1 MPPKG
6 FKKYKTT
13 TTVKPPISDS
23 SSFLIIVESPSKCKY
38 IESFLGSQYTCVA
51 TNGHLREIENLKSIQ
66 IQGNTVQI
74 QYKNLSH
81 QEKHIKSLKS
91 TISKFQKE
99 NIYLA
104 TDADREGE
112 AIAWH
117 ICDLFDLPV
126 NTTHRILFKEIT
138 EVAIRNAVK
147 NPTTISLPL
156 VYSQQ
161 TRQVADL
168 LIGYKIS
175 PFLWKFINKNGL
187 SAGRCQIPAL
197 RLIYD
202 KSKLPPPAIELQ
214 PKITGY
220 FLPDFIEFTYHTSTE
235 PLIVSDFLNESILF
249 NHTLSISAVK
259 RHIETPP
266 LPFTTSTLLQTASN
280 VLGYSPKKTMQQ
292 CQQLYQQGYI
302 TYMRT
307 DCAFYS
313 NTFLNQM
320 DTFLQSEYQQSID
333 MKWKYMPPSTTGLE
347 AHEAIRPTNVR
358 YTHHTDPTTSSLY
371 HLIWKHSIESCM
383 MSAEYDTTTLHITG
397 PCDGEYTH
405 TIYIPTQIGWKA
417 VTNSNWKTRMDK
429 DLGVLLYCKSLVY
442 TSIRPHSIESIIEP
456 KQTKSNYYTEASLIK
471 ELDEYGIGRPATYES
486 ILDVIQERGYV
497 KKKDIAGKPYECEEY
512 RMVFSAYS
520 DEPVLTKTVKYKIFG
535 NESNKLVIE
544 TIGIAVIDFL
554 VNYFDSLFSYG
565 YTKELQTILDLVAS
579 DNKSW
584 TQVCVDCDTFIN
596 DISRPLQQLQLES
609 FPISS
614 EYDLVFRKYGPVLI
628 HKSTKEYKRI
638 KPNLIIDM
646 KKVERM
652 EYSPDDLMAVSEKCI
667 GVYQEEP
674 VFLSVSSKD
683 NRMTVEWKEELIPIP
698 IEIRK
703 SAEEIQVSDVI
714 PFIMGRIENPVV
726 LEEESTTSEV
736 YTHKNPAIIRYVNSD
751 ISVRKG
757 KWGHYIYYKTDEM
770 KKPAFY
776 DLKSFRGGWKT
787 CEPEELVNYIHKK
800 MAS

>member
-6 FKKYKTT
+6 FRKYKTT
-13 TTVKPPISDS
+13 TLIKTTVPTST
-23 SSFLIIVESPSKCKY
+23 SFLIIVESPSKCKY
-38 IESFLGSQYTCVA
+38 IESFLGDKYTCIA

-66 IQGNTVQI
+66 IQNDCIHI

-81 QEKHIKSLKS
+81 QEKHIKSLRTTLS
-91 TISKFQKE
+91 NYEKE

-117 ICDLFDLPV
+117 ICDLFDLPIE
-126 NTTHRILFKEIT
+126 TTHRILFKEIT
-138 EVAIRNAVK
+138 EPAIVNAVK
-147 NPTTISLPL
+147 HPTTISMPL

-175 PFLWKFINKNGL
+175 PFLWKFINKHGL

-202 KSKLPPPAIELQ
+202 KSKLPILLLEMQ

-220 FLPDFIEFTYHTSTE
+220 FLPDFVEFLYHTENPRLSV
-235 PLIVSDFLNESILF
+235 PDFLNESILF
-249 NHTLSISAVK
+249 NHTLSVSPSF
-259 RHIETPP
+259 RHIESAPI
-266 LPFTTSTLLQTASN
+266 PFTTSTLLQCASN
-280 VLGYSPKKTMQQ
+280 TLGYSPKKTMQL

-307 DCAFYS
+307 DCALYS
-313 NTFLNQM
+313 TTFINQM
-320 DTFLQSEYQQSID
+320 DTFLQSEYQQSVDI
-333 MKWKYMPPSTTGLE
+333 KWKYMPTTSTSALE

-358 YTHHTDPTTSSLY
+358 HTHHTDPTTSSLY
-371 HLIWKHSIESCM
+371 HLIWKHAVQSCM
-383 MSAEYDTTTLHITG
+383 STAEYDATTLRISA
-397 PCDGEYTH
+397 PVDGEYTH
-405 TIYIPTQIGWKA
+405 TIYIPTHIGWKA
-417 VTNSNWKTRMDK
+417 VSNSKWKAELEK
-429 DLGVLLYCKSLVY
+429 DLGILLYCKSLSY
-442 TSIRPHSIESIIEP
+442 SSIRPHSIESVIEP

-497 KKKDIAGKPYECEEY
+497 KKKDIVGKPYECKEY

-520 DEPVLTKTVKYKIFG
+520 DDPVCTESVKYKIFG

-544 TIGIAVIDFL
+544 PIGVAVVDFL
-554 VNYFDSLFSYG
+554 IHYFDSLFSYG
-565 YTKELQTILDLVAS
+565 YTKELQTVLDLVAS
-579 DNKSW
+579 DQKNWS
-584 TQVCVDCDTFIN
+584 QVCIDCDTLIN
-596 DISRPLQQLQLES
+596 DISKPLTQLQTET

-628 HKSTKEYKRI
+628 YKRTKEYKPI
-638 KPNLIIDM
+638 KPDLIIDM
-646 KKVERM
+646 KKVEKM
-652 EYSPDDLMAVSEKCI
+652 EYSPDDLLAVSGKCI

-674 VFLSVSSKD
+674 VFLSSKAGG
-683 NRMTVEWKEELIPIP
+683 MSVEWKQEHIPIP
-698 IEIRK
+698 TIIDK
-703 SAEEIQVSDVI
+703 SVDKIQLSDVI
-714 PFIMGRIENPVV
+714 QFIMERIENPVSQ
-726 LEEESTTSEV
+726 EEEEGSTSSDL
-736 YTHKNPAIIRYVNSD
+736 YTHKNPAIVRYVNSD
-751 ISVRKG
+751 ISIRKG
-757 KWGHYIYYKTDEM
+757 KWGHYIYYKTDTM
-770 KKPAFY
+770 KTPSFY

-787 CEPEELVNYIHKK
+787 CDVEELVNYIHKK
-800 MAS
+800 MA